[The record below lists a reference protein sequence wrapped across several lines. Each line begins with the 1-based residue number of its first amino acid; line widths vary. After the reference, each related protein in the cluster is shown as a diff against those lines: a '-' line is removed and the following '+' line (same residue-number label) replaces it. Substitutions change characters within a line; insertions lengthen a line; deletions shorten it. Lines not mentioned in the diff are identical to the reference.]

1 MTKEMTIYYLA
12 VWVTIATV
20 IKGSVIESNDLFGAE
35 TASSSALSSMS
46 GREVIR
52 NCGCL
57 ILTPQTSVAGRRYL
71 PLSAGINRNGICNA
85 FCGHLSGSHFATAP
99 SPAECLCFDT
109 KPQASFECEEVEA
122 GDIQSDVIL
131 QLKCVEGMGFGENS
145 RVSHPTRRNTISG
158 NVLSFLRLNMPPNR
172 PPPNGGGRGRGEE
185 EADDFLPFEEEVQR
199 RSRHIAPNSGR
210 FDSVKTYVGSTKPV
224 VVSSS
229 ASLIESTATFG
240 PSKSAGLAATLILL
254 AFICIFTMGLKT
266 WYHTKRKE
274 QKEKIAKE
282 NSKSD
287 TPVPQVKKDID
298 WEKIMSY

>member
-1 MTKEMTIYYLA
+1 MTKEMTIYFLA
-12 VWVTIATV
+12 VWMTIATA
-20 IKGSVIESNDLFGAE
+20 IEGSVIESNDLLGAE
-35 TASSSALSSMS
+35 TAASSALTSMG

-122 GDIQSDVIL
+122 GDIQSNVIL
-131 QLKCVEGMGFGENS
+131 QLKCVEERGLGENS

-172 PPPNGGGRGRGEE
+172 PRPNGGGRGREE
-185 EADDFLPFEEEVQR
+185 VDDILPFEEEVQR
-199 RSRHIAPNSGR
+199 RSRHIALNSGR
-210 FDSVKTYVGSTKPV
+210 FNSVKTYVGSTKPV

-274 QKEKIAKE
+274 QKEKLAKE

-287 TPVPQVKKDID
+287 TAAVPQVKKDID